1 MEYFHIFGIITEY
14 MLDNNLSRNLVI
26 WAEAGT
32 RDTAFELPSKNTAG
46 RRRLSAGLKSKR
58 GRAALLHKGEQLS
71 LFK

>member
-1 MEYFHIFGIITEY
+1 MEYFHIFGIITEN

-26 WAEAGT
+26 WAEAGI
-32 RDTAFELPSKNTAG
+32 RDTAFELPFKNTAG
-46 RRRLSAGLKSKR
+46 RRRLPAGLKSKR